1 MSTIA
6 SYYMQATDLPKA
18 ILVELDNICN
28 NFLWGEFEGKK
39 KMHLIENTHTFLPKS
54 MGGLGI
60 RSHVDLNMATL
71 SKLGLRMCQGPQ
83 TLAKECIN
91 SSYSRANYNIAYS
104 KGSQV

>member
-18 ILVELDNICN
+18 ILVELGNICN
-28 NFLWGEFEGKK
+28 NFLWG

-104 KGSQV
+104 KDSQV